1 MSHHELEAE
10 LRSLVPRVVG
20 ALVRRYGHFDS
31 AEDAAQEA
39 LLAASQQWP
48 ISGTPD
54 DPLGWLIRV
63 GSRRLID
70 LLRADQARR
79 EREDRVAN
87 WVLPSDRVH
96 RDSNTARA
104 TPAEDDTLILLTLC
118 CHPALS
124 QASQVALTL
133 RAVAGLTTIEI
144 ARSLVSTPQAVTKR
158 ISRAK
163 LVIRDAGAAFRMPNP
178 AEYKSRLDSV
188 MAVIYLTFT
197 EGYAA
202 TSGPDL
208 NRPDLAGE
216 AIRLGE
222 LLHTLLPDDSEVT
235 GLLALMLLTDART
248 PARLDRNGDLVPMT
262 DQRRD
267 LWKQESISRGVDLI
281 TKALPRGPVGAY
293 QLQAAI
299 AAVHDE
305 ARTADE
311 TDWPQIVALYRLL
324 LVVSPGP
331 IVELNFAV
339 AVAMAE
345 GPAAGLTLLSD
356 LESRLSDNYHLT
368 AARAHML
375 EASGDIADAQ
385 QTFLDAAQR
394 ATNLRHARHLN
405 AHANRLQG
413 SIDRGDAERSSK

>member
-1 MSHHELEAE
+1 M
-10 LRSLVPRVVG
+10 PRVLA
-20 ALVRRYGHFDS
+20 ALVRRYGHFDA
-31 AEDAAQEA
+31 AEDAVQDA

-48 ISGTPD
+48 MSGAPD
-54 DPLGWLIRV
+54 DPRGWLIRV

-70 LLRADQARR
+70 TLRADQARR
-79 EREDRVAN
+79 TREDRVVS
-87 WVLPSDRVH
+87 WVLPSDRVY
-96 RDSNTARA
+96 RESDTDRA
-104 TPAEDDTLILLTLC
+104 APDDDTLTLLTLC
-118 CHPALS
+118 CHPALP

-133 RAVAGLTTIEI
+133 RAVAGLTTTEI
-144 ARSLVSTPQAVTKR
+144 ARSLVTTADAVTRR

-163 LVIRDAGAAFRMPNP
+163 KTIRDTGAPFRMPHL
-178 AEYKSRLDSV
+178 AERQTRLESV

-208 NRPDLAGE
+208 NRPDLVAE

-222 LLHTLLPDDSEVT
+222 LLHTLLPDDSEVA
-235 GLLALMLLTDART
+235 GLLALMVLTDART
-248 PARLDRNGDLVPMT
+248 PARLDEHGDLISMA
-262 DQRRD
+262 DQRRS
-267 LWKQESISRGVDLI
+267 LWKHESIRRGVALI
-281 TKALPRGPVGAY
+281 TEALPRGPVGAY

-305 ARTADE
+305 APTADA

-331 IVELNFAV
+331 IVELNYAV
-339 AVAMAE
+339 AVAMTD
-345 GPAAGLTLLSD
+345 GPTAGLKLLSG
-356 LESRLSDNYHLT
+356 LETRLSDNYHLT

-375 EASGDIADAQ
+375 ERAGDTANAR
-385 QTFLDAAQR
+385 QTFLDAAR
-394 ATNLRHARHLN
+394 EATNLRHARHLN

-413 SIDRGDAERSSK
+413 RIDHGDAEKCPTKSRPDSL